1 MIIER
6 MSDEPLN
13 APAPLSAATAAALHG
28 ITALPDRGVIG
39 ASGEDAALFLQG
51 QLTQDIEAM
60 PIGQAR
66 LAAYCSA
73 RGRVLASFIVC
84 RRARNDF
91 WLVCSADLL
100 AATLKKLTMF
110 VLRSKV
116 KLVDATAD
124 VAVYGVMGETL
135 YSIAAS
141 ASPESAEAEFHSY
154 ILALLPPADGQPRGL
169 WLAPADTPAPT
180 TGASLTLA
188 QWRWAAVRSGVATVS
203 QAVAEAF
210 VPQMLNYE
218 SVDGVNFRKGC
229 YPGQEVVARSQ
240 FRGAIKRRAFVGQ
253 VDGPAQAGD
262 EVWAAGQTGEP
273 VGLIAQ
279 AAAAPGGGTAVMAV
293 LQTAAVEVG
302 TPLTVGGAALGGL
315 HQPYPLIEI

>member
-6 MSDEPLN
+6 MPDEPLN
-13 APAPLSAATAAALHG
+13 APAPLPAAATAAALHG
-28 ITALPDRGVIG
+28 ITAVPDLGVIG
-39 ASGEDAALFLQG
+39 VSGEDAAAFLQG

-84 RRARNDF
+84 RRAQGDF

-116 KLVDATAD
+116 RLVDASAE

-135 YSIAAS
+135 NSIAVS
-141 ASPESAEAEFHSY
+141 ASPASAEAGFHSD

-169 WLAPADTPAPT
+169 WLTPADAPAPA
-180 TGASLTLA
+180 GAPLAPA
-188 QWRWAAVRSGVATVS
+188 QWHWAAVRSGVATVS

-240 FRGAIKRRAFVGQ
+240 FRGAIKRRAYVGQ
-253 VDGPAQAGD
+253 VAGAAQAGD
-262 EVWAAGQTGEP
+262 EVWVAGQAGEP
-273 VGLIAQ
+273 AGLIAQ
-279 AAAAPGGGTAVMAV
+279 AAPAPGGGTAVIAV
-293 LQTAAVEVG
+293 LQSAAVDAG
-302 TPLTVGGAALGGL
+302 TPLAVGGAALDGL
-315 HQPYPLIEI
+315 HRPYPLIEI